1 MLTLGISDTA
11 STAALID
18 NGKILSIIHEER
30 MQRIKRFV
38 GFPKESILEC
48 LRIADIS
55 KEEINNIAIVNTN
68 EFPIKLR
75 TDIFEHKNLPY
86 NIFSSRYERFLTMVF
101 EFYRL
106 KILNNKNI
114 NKVDS
119 FISKK
124 IVERKLR
131 NLGFK
136 DQKKY
141 YIDHHLAH
149 ASSAFYTS
157 NFGESLVIT
166 LDGQGNRI
174 SGTVNI
180 GKKNEIERINEIDI
194 FSSLG
199 HFYGGI
205 TELLGFKYDYDEN
218 KVMALAPYGNPDIL
232 FDKLKNY
239 FSSDKTKI
247 IKKPP
252 LNRYGRC
259 SSLYL
264 KKILDGYKKEDIAA
278 GSQKVLEDVV
288 CNLVSNCIDETGIR
302 NITLAGGIFL
312 NIKLNKSI
320 LELDNVKNV
329 FVHPAADDSGTALG
343 AALFLNFQLTGKK
356 PDKFTNVYFGSSFSE
371 DEIKKSLFSKKDQ
384 YNLKFEYIDEVE
396 KYVGEYILPKG
407 YLVGWFQGR
416 MEYGPRALGN
426 RSVLGDPRNL
436 NIPKKIRLTFKKR
449 PSFQPFCQ
457 SIIDKAEKN
466 FVVNPKKNNT
476 SFMTIGFESTEK
488 GINETPAVV
497 HVDNSI
503 RPHIFNRKN
512 NEKFY
517 KLIES
522 FNKETGVPV
531 ILNTSFNMSGEP
543 IVRTPIEAIKD
554 LVFGKLDYL
563 VMENYLVRRR

>member
-174 SGTVNI
+174 SGTVVSVEDEDGESDNDGPTVE
-180 GKKNEIERINEIDI
+180 GK
-194 FSSLG
+194 SL
-199 HFYGGI
+199 
-205 TELLGFKYDYDEN
+205 
-218 KVMALAPYGNPDIL
+218 
-232 FDKLKNY
+232 
-239 FSSDKTKI
+239 
-247 IKKPP
+247 
-252 LNRYGRC
+252 
-259 SSLYL
+259 
-264 KKILDGYKKEDIAA
+264 
-278 GSQKVLEDVV
+278 
-288 CNLVSNCIDETGIR
+288 
-302 NITLAGGIFL
+302 LAGT
-312 NIKLNKSI
+312 
-320 LELDNVKNV
+320 
-329 FVHPAADDSGTALG
+329 DS
-343 AALFLNFQLTGKK
+343 
-356 PDKFTNVYFGSSFSE
+356 DEE
-371 DEIKKSLFSKKDQ
+371 DEEWKAK
-384 YNLKFEYIDEVE
+384 NPAEM
-396 KYVGEYILPKG
+396 G
-407 YLVGWFQGR
+407 YQ
-416 MEYGPRALGN
+416 P
-426 RSVLGDPRNL
+426 LGD
-436 NIPKKIRLTFKKR
+436 
-449 PSFQPFCQ
+449 
-457 SIIDKAEKN
+457 E
-466 FVVNPKKNNT
+466 
-476 SFMTIGFESTEK
+476 
-488 GINETPAVV
+488 
-497 HVDNSI
+497 
-503 RPHIFNRKN
+503 
-512 NEKFY
+512 
-517 KLIES
+517 
-522 FNKETGVPV
+522 
-531 ILNTSFNMSGEP
+531 
-543 IVRTPIEAIKD
+543 
-554 LVFGKLDYL
+554 
-563 VMENYLVRRR
+563 